1 MTTSTLTVIE
11 FALARIEADEA
22 KATRASSA
30 VASWPM
36 VANEA
41 ARLSADAGWHV
52 LDHNPA
58 RVLAQ
63 CAAMR
68 KIVEDHRPFRLAQ
81 TVCQTCEEKPQI
93 GYEAGV
99 VEWPCPTIRA
109 LASIWSDHPDWRE
122 EWR

>member
-1 MTTSTLTVIE
+1 MTTSTLTVTE
-11 FALARIEADEA
+11 FVLARIAEDEA
-22 KATRASSA
+22 RATRASSA

-68 KIVEDHRPFRLAQ
+68 KIVEMFQTARPAM
-81 TVCQTCEEKPQI
+81 
-93 GYEAGV
+93 G
-99 VEWPCPTIRA
+99 EWESDYASAAYDAVRA
-109 LASIWSDHPDWRE
+109 LASIWSDHPQFDPAWA
-122 EWR
+122 